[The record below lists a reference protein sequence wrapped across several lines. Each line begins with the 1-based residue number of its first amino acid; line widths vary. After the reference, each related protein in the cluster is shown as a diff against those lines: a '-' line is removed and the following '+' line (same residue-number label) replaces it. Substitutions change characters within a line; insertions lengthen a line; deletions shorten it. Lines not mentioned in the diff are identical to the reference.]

1 MKLKNAIPS
10 IICLVIFT
18 ALAAFTG
25 TADPNDG
32 TAAVIVSFFA
42 IASAVNAADCLIH
55 NAKVRKV
62 RKEALH
68 YHIRQLRDKSA

>member
-10 IICLVIFT
+10 IICLAFFT

-25 TADPNDG
+25 AADPNDG

-42 IASAVNAADCLIH
+42 IAAAVDTADCLIH

>member
-10 IICLVIFT
+10 IILFAIFT
-18 ALAAFTG
+18 ALAVFTG
-25 TADPNDG
+25 AADPSDG
-32 TAAVIVSFFA
+32 TAAVIIFFFA
-42 IASAVNAADCLIH
+42 AASAVNAAECIIH

-62 RKEALH
+62 RKETLR